1 MAVSKK
7 GSAAERKWWSGIIRY
22 LKEVRAEVRKIVWPS
37 QRTASNLTLIVLAV
51 TVFMSILLGL
61 VDWVFTQLF
70 ALIVT

>member
-1 MAVSKK
+1 MSKK
-7 GSAAERKWWSGIIRY
+7 GSASDRKWWSGIVRY

-37 QRTASNLTLIVLAV
+37 QRTAINLTLIVLAV
-51 TVFMSILLGL
+51 TVFMSILLGV